1 MSYRKGLIVFTGHPD
16 NVVLAGQSGH
26 SNFCWNNLIVPGVGE
41 VWRMRSTQI
50 QPPGVGGTAQVYI
63 EQYTPLKGVGVAAR
77 SDPPPAPPL
86 SALQVPSLVRNRLP
100 CLIDALL
107 AFCTHVLINSVPWMS
122 QPVLVR
128 QF

>member
-1 MSYRKGLIVFTGHPD
+1 
-16 NVVLAGQSGH
+16 
-26 SNFCWNNLIVPGVGE
+26 
-41 VWRMRSTQI
+41 MRNTQT

-77 SDPPPAPPL
+77 SDSPPAPPL

-100 CLIDALL
+100 CLTDALL
-107 AFCTHVLINSVPWMS
+107 TFCTLFVSNSVPWMS
-122 QPVLVR
+122 QPPLVR